1 MGKHAIIL
9 LSIITP
15 FWSNFVLKLK
25 IQFVFKSEENKIRL
39 ILSKSWFSYNIG
51 FRSRAGLVLGIISDF
66 LHFVADQ
73 PLNYCM

>member
-1 MGKHAIIL
+1 MGKHAMIL

-15 FWSNFVLKLK
+15 FWFRNSVC
-25 IQFVFKSEENKIRL
+25 FKSEENNTHL

-51 FRSRAGLVLGIISDF
+51 AGKALDLGPVWCWE
-66 LHFVADQ
+66 LHFVVDQ

>member
-51 FRSRAGLVLGIISDF
+51 AGKALDLGPVWF
-66 LHFVADQ
+66 WEL
-73 PLNYCM
+73 

>member
-51 FRSRAGLVLGIISDF
+51 AGKALDLGPVWCWE
-66 LHFVADQ
+66 L
-73 PLNYCM
+73 

>member
-51 FRSRAGLVLGIISDF
+51 AGKALDLRPVWCWEL
-66 LHFVADQ
+66 
-73 PLNYCM
+73 